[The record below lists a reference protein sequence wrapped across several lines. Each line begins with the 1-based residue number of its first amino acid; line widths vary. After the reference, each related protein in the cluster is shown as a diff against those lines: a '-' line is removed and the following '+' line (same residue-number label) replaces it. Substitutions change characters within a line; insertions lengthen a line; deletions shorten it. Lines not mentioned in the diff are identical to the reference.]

1 MFLNT
6 YSVRLI
12 CRIAST
18 PEIKTYDNGQKQRC
32 VFDASVNMGKDS
44 NGQYIDR
51 FVTLTFWGKDA
62 EFVARYPK
70 GHRIMVEGTEDYF
83 IPLDRETGA
92 PKMVTDQNGR
102 EKIQVKPQ
110 VSVSAWL
117 SLDPLN
123 TSNNGG
129 GNNNQNGN
137 RQNGGNQQNNGYQQN
152 GNNRQGYA
160 NNQNGYGNQQGN
172 YSQQAAPPANAPQ
185 QRNAAAPPT
194 ANAQQPTQYAAPP
207 QGQTQYQTQG
217 GMPYDN
223 GMAYTDDGDLP
234 F

>member
-6 YSVRLI
+6 YSVKLI

-44 NGQYIDR
+44 DGKYIDR

-62 EFVARYPK
+62 EYVARYPK

-83 IPLDRETGA
+83 VPTDRNTGA
-92 PKMVTDQNGR
+92 PKMITDQNGR

-110 VSVSAWL
+110 VSVSSWL

-123 TSNNGG
+123 TSNNNG
-129 GNNNQNGN
+129 GNNQGYNQQNGGNVSYQQNSNN
-137 RQNGGNQQNNGYQQN
+137 RQNGYSNQQ
-152 GNNRQGYA
+152 A
-160 NNQNGYGNQQGN
+160 N
-172 YSQQAAPPANAPQ
+172 YSQQAAPQANVPQ
-185 QRNAAAPPT
+185 QRNATAPPT
-194 ANAQQPTQYAAPP
+194 ANQPNQYAP
-207 QGQTQYQTQG
+207 QANNQTQYQVQG
-217 GMPYDN
+217 GLPYDN
-223 GMAYTDDGDLP
+223 GMEYTDDGDLP